1 MPMFS
6 DFKKVVD
13 DQLPTVFCLG
23 LKTTLKCR
31 FSIQP
36 GAADLTVEV
45 AIAFVET
52 YLNFKS

>member
-6 DFKKVVD
+6 DFRMVAND
-13 DQLPTVFCLG
+13 RLPTEFCLG
-23 LKTTLKCR
+23 LMTASEYR

-36 GAADLTVEV
+36 GAADLRVEV

-52 YLNFKS
+52 YLNLNL